1 MTAYVEEKPMAR
13 TLPMLALIERVL
25 LLRKVPMLEGLPPA
39 DLERIAA
46 VTEEHAYSDGDV
58 IAAQGEIG
66 TETHIIVSGTVAVI
80 ANGREVA
87 RRGSGD
93 VVGEMAVI
101 TGLPR
106 SATLLAAGGVR
117 LLTIGQRQFAGI
129 LRERPDTAAAVMQ
142 VLARRLAE
150 RETSAT

>member
-1 MTAYVEEKPMAR
+1 
-13 TLPMLALIERVL
+13 
-25 LLRKVPMLEGLPPA
+25 
-39 DLERIAA
+39 
-46 VTEEHAYSDGDV
+46 
-58 IAAQGEIG
+58 
-66 TETHIIVSGTVAVI
+66 VSGTVAVV

-87 RRGSGD
+87 RRGDGD

-106 SATLLAAGGVR
+106 SATLLAAGDVR

-129 LRERPDTAAAVMQ
+129 LRERPETAAAVMQ

-150 RETSAT
+150 RETPAM